1 MRVVVGKVFNVGP
14 LSFEFVPIFFPAA
27 NSTIAVSHRLNSD
40 AVGWSVVSVDKF
52 CKIMDAPTSNTSSS
66 VALQSDTASVSAVLM
81 LVAVNVSQ
89 R

>member
-14 LSFEFVPIFFPAA
+14 LSFQFVPIFFPTA
-27 NSTIAVSHRLNSD
+27 NSTIAAGHRLNSD

-52 CKIMDAPTSNTSSS
+52 CRIKDAPTSNTTSS
-66 VALQSDTASVSAVLM
+66 VALQSDTDSVSAVLM
-81 LVAVNVSQ
+81 LVAVNMSE